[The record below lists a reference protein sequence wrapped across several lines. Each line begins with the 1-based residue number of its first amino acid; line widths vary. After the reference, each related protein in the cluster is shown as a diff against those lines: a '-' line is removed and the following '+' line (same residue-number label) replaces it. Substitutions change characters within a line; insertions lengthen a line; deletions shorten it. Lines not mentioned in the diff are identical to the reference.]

1 MADQDVAAYNFDGGS
16 AANTVFN
23 QTVAGGS
30 AGFALSPIQGST
42 GAFVTQYT
50 NIALTKADLP
60 RVNATF
66 RDFNDQ
72 PELRFIKESFR
83 VVRKA
88 DTLDTINVADFFHPL
103 QSFSNFQKQTFTIGP
118 NTSANIDP
126 SNFDDTLGEVSM
138 IVARAYY
145 LPEANPQQRLL
156 FWDYKNTGRN
166 PMGEIMILTGAVKDG
181 ALWKGWNVD
190 PFTSGSHTGTP
201 DIAIG
206 GFTFSNPTQWTV
218 KLTILIAN

>member
-1 MADQDVAAYNFDGGS
+1 MADQDVSAYNFDGGS
-16 AANTVFN
+16 ASNTVFN

-30 AGFALSPIQGST
+30 AGYALSPVQGAS
-42 GAFVTQYT
+42 GGFVTQYT
-50 NIALTKADLP
+50 NIALNKGYLP
-60 RVNATF
+60 RIDATF

-88 DTLDTINVADFFHPL
+88 DTLDTVNVSDFFHPL

-118 NTSANIDP
+118 NNSANLDP

-138 IVARAYY
+138 IIARAYY
-145 LPEANPQQRLL
+145 LPEASPNQRLL
-156 FWDYKNTGRN
+156 FWDYRNTGRN
-166 PMGEIMILTGAVKDG
+166 PMGEIMILTGAVKNG
-181 ALWKGWNVD
+181 AYWKGWNVD
-190 PFTSGSHTGTP
+190 PFSTEDHTDNP
-201 DIAIG
+201 DISIG
-206 GFTFSNPTQWTV
+206 GFTFSNPTQYSV